1 MDIVG
6 LIVQLVLGAVG
17 GAGTGKAVKSVDL
30 GQVGNIIAGLIG
42 GAGLP
47 ALAGLIPGLEG
58 LSSFAGSVAA
68 DPAAAAT
75 AAGGLDIG
83 SLLGQGVGGLVGGG
97 VLTAIVGAIKNATSK
112 S

>member
-42 GAGLP
+42 GVGLP
-47 ALAGLIPGLEG
+47 ALAGMIPGLDM
-58 LSSFAGSVAA
+58 LSSFGGAAA